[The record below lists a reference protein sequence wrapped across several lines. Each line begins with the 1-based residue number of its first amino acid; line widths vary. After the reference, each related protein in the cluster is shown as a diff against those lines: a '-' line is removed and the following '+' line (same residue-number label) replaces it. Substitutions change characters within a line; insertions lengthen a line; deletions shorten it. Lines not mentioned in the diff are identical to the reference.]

1 MFFTFVRV
9 IKMKKNVL
17 SMAVACVLSGVM
29 LTACGGGGD
38 DNGGGNSGGG
48 NNGGGTDTGSK
59 PQHTA
64 VFLDSV
70 VGGLDYQCDDY
81 TGVTNAKGEF
91 LFDDGDSCSFAL
103 GNQRLGSVTLKA
115 GSSLVTP
122 YTLAGDDKERAIRIA
137 ALLQTLDS
145 DSNPENGITLD
156 KAQVAQLG
164 IIELGSD
171 DAFNTSLVEALKT
184 AGLTK
189 DVVSLAAAKDHLSA
203 TLAGINGRSVAVD
216 KVLSDLQ
223 GLTDLKNL
231 DVESKLKDYKGTL
244 QAETTESGKVDRQIV
259 LAMLTMLEV
268 TNNPVVAERLG
279 FTSSVIGSG
288 YSTNLAKVIDVI
300 IHTPGTAAVA
310 LKGGKGYTRDVAQL
324 MGAYADSMEKVAAT
338 LADIQDPDYSATYG
352 DDESV
357 TLNFDGAKAL
367 RASAMAMASALNI
380 AASYQYGPDNA
391 YATQEEEVTLPRM
404 HIKQSWGMQP
414 STTFEESAS
423 TFKAQFSQL
432 DIEPDNLV
440 NHADFFRLTD
450 DAKARLGKAKAQ
462 LKDAV
467 GLALTVDQGKLDE
480 SLSQEEIEANTA
492 TLNLLA
498 DHFSGK
504 VATIQWEDTET
515 EYVNTGMSWEPQN
528 VGVKYN
534 INVLPFFDEM
544 LDRSD
549 VTIKVAGACDGSV
562 GERDAELSKAM
573 GEPMCLISS
582 DEFKALA
589 ENDRGALKYIGWMQ
603 EDQDSHTV
611 IYAKGVSYDWST
623 RMTPLAGSTFDKV
636 FVSCTDL
643 DDNKVSCAEQL

>member
-1 MFFTFVRV
+1 
-9 IKMKKNVL
+9 MKKNVL

-38 DNGGGNSGGG
+38 DNGGGS
-48 NNGGGTDTGSK
+48 NGGGTDTGSK
-59 PQHTA
+59 PLHTA

-70 VGGLDYQCDDY
+70 VGGLDYRCNDY

-91 LFDDGDSCSFAL
+91 LFDDGDTCEFAL
-103 GNQRLGSVTLKA
+103 GNQRLGAVTLKA
-115 GSSLVTP
+115 GNSLVTP
-122 YTLAGDDKERAIRIA
+122 YTLAGDDKEKAIRIA

-164 IIELGSD
+164 IVELGSD

-189 DVVSLAAAKDHLSA
+189 AVVSLAAAKAHLSA
-203 TLAGINGRSVAVD
+203 TLAGVNGRSVAVD

-231 DVESKLKDYKGTL
+231 DVESKFKEYKETL
-244 QAETTESGKVDRQIV
+244 QAETGESGKADRQIV

-268 TNNPVVAERLG
+268 TNNPVVAERLC
-279 FTSSVIGSG
+279 FTSSAIGSG
-288 YSTNLAKVIDVI
+288 YSTSLAKVMDVI
-300 IHTPGTAAVA
+300 IHTPGTASVA
-310 LKGGKGYTRDVAQL
+310 LKGGKGYTRDVAKL
-324 MGAYADSMEKVAAT
+324 MGAYADSLENVAAA

-352 DDESV
+352 DDDTV
-357 TLNFDGAKAL
+357 TLNLDGAKAL

-380 AASYQYGPDNA
+380 AASYQYGPDSA
-391 YATQEEEVTLPRM
+391 YVTQQEEVTLPRM
-404 HIKQSWGMQP
+404 HIKDTWGMQP
-414 STTFEESAS
+414 TTTYEESSSTFE
-423 TFKAQFSQL
+423 TQFSQQE
-432 DIEPDNLV
+432 IEPDALV
-440 NHADFFRLTD
+440 AHADFFRLTD
-450 DAKARLGKAKAQ
+450 DAKARLAKAKSQ

-467 GLALTVDQGKLDE
+467 SLALTIDQSKLDE
-480 SLSQEEIEANTA
+480 SLTQDEIEANAA
-492 TLNLLA
+492 TLKELA
-498 DHFSGK
+498 NHFAGT
-504 VATIQWEDTET
+504 VPTIQWESVET
-515 EYVNTGMSWEPQN
+515 RYVNTGMGWQPQE

-549 VTIKVAGACDGSV
+549 MTIKVTGGCDGAV
-562 GERDAELSKAM
+562 GARDAELSKAM
-573 GEPMCLISS
+573 GEPMCLITS

-589 ENDRGALKYIGWMQ
+589 QSDRGALKYIGWMQ
-603 EDQDSHTV
+603 EDQESHTA
-611 IYAKGVSYDWST
+611 IYAKGVGYDWST
-623 RMTPLAGSTFDKV
+623 QMTPVAGSTFDKV

-643 DDNKVSCAEQL
+643 DDNKVSCADQL

>member
-1 MFFTFVRV
+1 
-9 IKMKKNVL
+9 MKKNVL

-38 DNGGGNSGGG
+38 DNGGGSNGG

-59 PQHTA
+59 PLHTA

-70 VGGLDYQCDDY
+70 VGGLDYRCNDY

-91 LFDDGDSCSFAL
+91 LFDDGDTCEFAL
-103 GNQRLGSVTLKA
+103 GNQRLGAVTLKA
-115 GSSLVTP
+115 GNSLVTP
-122 YTLAGDDKERAIRIA
+122 YTLAGDDKEKAIRIA

-156 KAQVAQLG
+156 KAQVTQLG
-164 IIELGSD
+164 IVELGSD

-189 DVVSLAAAKDHLSA
+189 AVVSLAAAKAHLSA
-203 TLAGINGRSVAVD
+203 TLAGVNGRSVAVD

-231 DVESKLKDYKGTL
+231 DVESKFKEYKETL
-244 QAETTESGKVDRQIV
+244 QAETGESGKADRQIV

-279 FTSSVIGSG
+279 FTSSAIGSG
-288 YSTNLAKVIDVI
+288 YSTSLAKVMDVI
-300 IHTPGTAAVA
+300 IHTPGTASVA
-310 LKGGKGYTRDVAQL
+310 LNGGKGYTRDVATL
-324 MGAYADSMEKVAAT
+324 MGAYADSLENVAAA

-352 DDESV
+352 DDDTV
-357 TLNFDGAKAL
+357 TLNLDGAKAL

-380 AASYQYGPDNA
+380 AASYQYGPDSA
-391 YATQEEEVTLPRM
+391 YVTQQEEVTLPRM
-404 HIKQSWGMQP
+404 HIKDTWGMQP
-414 STTFEESAS
+414 TTTYEESSSTFE
-423 TFKAQFSQL
+423 TQFSQQE
-432 DIEPDNLV
+432 IEPDALV
-440 NHADFFRLTD
+440 AHADFFRLTD
-450 DAKARLGKAKAQ
+450 DAKARLAKAKSQ

-467 GLALTVDQGKLDE
+467 SLALTIDQSKLDE
-480 SLSQEEIEANTA
+480 SLTQDEIEANAA
-492 TLNLLA
+492 TLKELA
-498 DHFSGK
+498 NHFAGT
-504 VATIQWEDTET
+504 VPTIQWESIET
-515 EYVNTGMSWEPQN
+515 RYVNTGMGWQPQE

-549 VTIKVAGACDGSV
+549 MTIKVTGGCDGAV
-562 GERDAELSKAM
+562 GARDAELSKAM
-573 GEPMCLISS
+573 GEPMCLITS

-589 ENDRGALKYIGWMQ
+589 QSDRGALKYIGWMQ
-603 EDQDSHTV
+603 EDQESHTA
-611 IYAKGVSYDWST
+611 IYAKGVGYDWST
-623 RMTPLAGSTFDKV
+623 QMTPVAGSTFDKV

-643 DDNKVSCAEQL
+643 DDNKVSCADQL

>member
-1 MFFTFVRV
+1 
-9 IKMKKNVL
+9 
-17 SMAVACVLSGVM
+17 MAVACVLSGVM

-38 DNGGGNSGGG
+38 DNGGGSNGG

-59 PQHTA
+59 PLHTA

-70 VGGLDYQCDDY
+70 VGGLDYRCNDY

-91 LFDDGDSCSFAL
+91 LFDDGDTCEFAL
-103 GNQRLGSVTLKA
+103 GNQRLGAVTLKA
-115 GSSLVTP
+115 GNSLVTP
-122 YTLAGDDKERAIRIA
+122 YTLAGDDKEKAIRIA

-164 IIELGSD
+164 IVELGSD

-189 DVVSLAAAKDHLSA
+189 AVVSLAAAKAHLSA
-203 TLAGINGRSVAVD
+203 TLAGVNGRSVAVD

-231 DVESKLKDYKGTL
+231 DVESKFKEYKETL
-244 QAETTESGKVDRQIV
+244 QAETGESGKADRQIV

-268 TNNPVVAERLG
+268 TNNPVVAERLA
-279 FTSSVIGSG
+279 FTSSAIGSG
-288 YSTNLAKVIDVI
+288 YSTSLAKVMDVI
-300 IHTPGTAAVA
+300 IHTPGTASVA
-310 LKGGKGYTRDVAQL
+310 LKGGKGYTRDVAKL
-324 MGAYADSMEKVAAT
+324 MGAYADSLENVAAA

-352 DDESV
+352 DDDTV
-357 TLNFDGAKAL
+357 TLNLDGAKAL

-380 AASYQYGPDNA
+380 AASYQYGPDSA
-391 YATQEEEVTLPRM
+391 YVTQQEEVTLPRM
-404 HIKQSWGMQP
+404 HIKDTWGMQP
-414 STTFEESAS
+414 NTTYEESSSTFE
-423 TFKAQFSQL
+423 TQFSQQE
-432 DIEPDNLV
+432 IEPDALV
-440 NHADFFRLTD
+440 AHADFFRLTD
-450 DAKARLGKAKAQ
+450 DAKARLAKAKSQ

-467 GLALTVDQGKLDE
+467 SLALTIDQSKLDE
-480 SLSQEEIEANTA
+480 SLTQDEIEANAA
-492 TLNLLA
+492 TLKELA
-498 DHFSGK
+498 NHFAGT
-504 VATIQWEDTET
+504 VPTIQWESIET
-515 EYVNTGMSWEPQN
+515 RYVNTGMGWQPQE

-549 VTIKVAGACDGSV
+549 MTIKVTGGCDGAV
-562 GERDAELSKAM
+562 GARDAELSKAM
-573 GEPMCLISS
+573 GEPMCLITS

-589 ENDRGALKYIGWMQ
+589 QSDRGALKYIGWMQ
-603 EDQDSHTV
+603 EDQESHTA
-611 IYAKGVSYDWST
+611 IYAKGVGYDWST
-623 RMTPLAGSTFDKV
+623 QMTPVAGSTFDKV

-643 DDNKVSCAEQL
+643 DDNKVSCADQL

>member
-1 MFFTFVRV
+1 
-9 IKMKKNVL
+9 MKKNVL
-17 SMAVACVLSGVM
+17 SMAVTCVLSGVI

-38 DNGGGNSGGG
+38 DNGGGSNGG

-59 PQHTA
+59 PLHTA

-70 VGGLDYQCDDY
+70 VGGLDYRCNDY

-91 LFDDGDSCSFAL
+91 LFDDGDTCEFAL
-103 GNQRLGSVTLKA
+103 GNQRLGAVTLKA
-115 GSSLVTP
+115 GNSLVTP
-122 YTLAGDDKERAIRIA
+122 YTLAGDDKEKAIRIA

-164 IIELGSD
+164 IVELGSD

-189 DVVSLAAAKDHLSA
+189 AVVSLAAAKAHLSA
-203 TLAGINGRSVAVD
+203 TLAGVNGRSVAVD

-231 DVESKLKDYKGTL
+231 DVESKFKEYKETL
-244 QAETTESGKVDRQIV
+244 QAETGESGKADRQIV

-268 TNNPVVAERLG
+268 TNNPVVAERLA
-279 FTSSVIGSG
+279 FTSSAIGSG
-288 YSTNLAKVIDVI
+288 YSTSLAKVMDVI
-300 IHTPGTAAVA
+300 IHTPGTASVA
-310 LKGGKGYTRDVAQL
+310 LKGGKGYTRDVAKL
-324 MGAYADSMEKVAAT
+324 MGAYADSLENVAAA

-352 DDESV
+352 DDDTV
-357 TLNFDGAKAL
+357 TLNLDGAKAL

-380 AASYQYGPDNA
+380 AASYQYGPDSA
-391 YATQEEEVTLPRM
+391 YVTQQEEVTLPRM
-404 HIKQSWGMQP
+404 HIKDTWGMQP
-414 STTFEESAS
+414 TTTYEESSSTFE
-423 TFKAQFSQL
+423 TQFSQQE
-432 DIEPDNLV
+432 IEPDALV
-440 NHADFFRLTD
+440 AHADFFRLTD
-450 DAKARLGKAKAQ
+450 DAKARLAKAKSQ

-467 GLALTVDQGKLDE
+467 SLALTIDQSKLDE
-480 SLSQEEIEANTA
+480 SLTQDEIEANAA
-492 TLNLLA
+492 TIKELA
-498 DHFSGK
+498 NHFAGT
-504 VATIQWEDTET
+504 VPTIQWESVET
-515 EYVNTGMSWEPQN
+515 RYVNTGMGWQPQE

-549 VTIKVAGACDGSV
+549 MTIKVTGGCDGAV
-562 GERDAELSKAM
+562 GARDAELSKAM
-573 GEPMCLISS
+573 GEPMCLITS

-589 ENDRGALKYIGWMQ
+589 QSDRGALKYIGWMQ
-603 EDQDSHTV
+603 EDQESHTA
-611 IYAKGVSYDWST
+611 IYAKGVGYDWST
-623 RMTPLAGSTFDKV
+623 QMTPVAGSTFDKV

-643 DDNKVSCAEQL
+643 DDNKVSCADQL

>member
-1 MFFTFVRV
+1 
-9 IKMKKNVL
+9 MKKNVL

-38 DNGGGNSGGG
+38 DNGGGSNGG

-59 PQHTA
+59 PLHTA

-70 VGGLDYQCDDY
+70 VGGLDYRCNDY

-91 LFDDGDSCSFAL
+91 LFDDGDTCEFAL
-103 GNQRLGSVTLKA
+103 GNQRLGAVTLKA
-115 GSSLVTP
+115 GNSLVTP
-122 YTLAGDDKERAIRIA
+122 YTLAGDDKEKAIRIA

-164 IIELGSD
+164 IVELGSD

-189 DVVSLAAAKDHLSA
+189 AVVSLAAAKAHLSA
-203 TLAGINGRSVAVD
+203 TLAGVNGRSVAVD

-231 DVESKLKDYKGTL
+231 DVESKFKEYKETL
-244 QAETTESGKVDRQIV
+244 QAETGESGKADRQIV

-268 TNNPVVAERLG
+268 TNNPVVAERLA
-279 FTSSVIGSG
+279 FTSSAIGSG
-288 YSTNLAKVIDVI
+288 YSTSLAKVMDVI
-300 IHTPGTAAVA
+300 IHTPGTASVA
-310 LKGGKGYTRDVAQL
+310 LKGGKGYTRDVAKL
-324 MGAYADSMEKVAAT
+324 MGAYADSLENVAAA

-352 DDESV
+352 DDDTV
-357 TLNFDGAKAL
+357 TLNLDGAKAL

-380 AASYQYGPDNA
+380 AASYQYGPDSA
-391 YATQEEEVTLPRM
+391 YVTQQEEVTLPRM
-404 HIKQSWGMQP
+404 HIKDTWGMQP
-414 STTFEESAS
+414 TTTYEESSSTFE
-423 TFKAQFSQL
+423 TQFSQQE
-432 DIEPDNLV
+432 IEPDALV
-440 NHADFFRLTD
+440 AHADFFRLTD
-450 DAKARLGKAKAQ
+450 DAKARLAKAKSQ

-467 GLALTVDQGKLDE
+467 SLALTIDQSKLDE
-480 SLSQEEIEANTA
+480 SLTQDEIEANAA
-492 TLNLLA
+492 TLKKLA
-498 DHFSGK
+498 NHFAGT
-504 VATIQWEDTET
+504 VPTIQWESVET
-515 EYVNTGMSWEPQN
+515 RYVNTGMGWQPQE

-549 VTIKVAGACDGSV
+549 MTIKVTGGCDGAV
-562 GERDAELSKAM
+562 GARDAELSKAM
-573 GEPMCLISS
+573 GEPMCLITS

-589 ENDRGALKYIGWMQ
+589 QSDRGALKYIGWMQ
-603 EDQDSHTV
+603 EDQESHTA
-611 IYAKGVSYDWST
+611 IYAKGVGYDWST
-623 RMTPLAGSTFDKV
+623 QMTPVAGSTFDKV

-643 DDNKVSCAEQL
+643 DDNKVSCVDQL

>member
-1 MFFTFVRV
+1 
-9 IKMKKNVL
+9 MKKNVL

-38 DNGGGNSGGG
+38 DNGGGSNGG

-59 PQHTA
+59 PLHTA

-70 VGGLDYQCDDY
+70 VGGLDYRCNDY

-91 LFDDGDSCSFAL
+91 LFDDGDTCEFAL
-103 GNQRLGSVTLKA
+103 GNQRLGAVTLKA
-115 GSSLVTP
+115 GNSLVTP
-122 YTLAGDDKERAIRIA
+122 YTLAGDDKEKAIRIA

-189 DVVSLAAAKDHLSA
+189 AVVSLAAAKAHLSA
-203 TLAGINGRSVAVD
+203 TLAGVNGRSVAVD

-231 DVESKLKDYKGTL
+231 DVESKFKEYKETL
-244 QAETTESGKVDRQIV
+244 QAETGESGKADRQIV

-279 FTSSVIGSG
+279 FTSSAIGSG
-288 YSTNLAKVIDVI
+288 YSTSLAKVMDVI
-300 IHTPGTAAVA
+300 IHTPGTASVA
-310 LKGGKGYTRDVAQL
+310 LKGGKGYTRDVSKL
-324 MGAYADSMEKVAAT
+324 MGAYADSLENVAAA

-352 DDESV
+352 DDDTV
-357 TLNFDGAKAL
+357 TLNLDGVKAL

-380 AASYQYGPDNA
+380 AASYQYGPDSA
-391 YATQEEEVTLPRM
+391 YVTQQEEVTLPRM
-404 HIKQSWGMQP
+404 HIKDTWGMQP
-414 STTFEESAS
+414 ATTYEESSSTFE
-423 TFKAQFSQL
+423 TQFSQQE
-432 DIEPDNLV
+432 IEPDALV
-440 NHADFFRLTD
+440 AHADFFRLTD
-450 DAKARLGKAKAQ
+450 DAKARLAKAKSQ

-467 GLALTVDQGKLDE
+467 SLALTIDQSKLDE
-480 SLSQEEIEANTA
+480 SLTQDEIEANAA
-492 TLNLLA
+492 TLKELA
-498 DHFSGK
+498 SHFAGT
-504 VATIQWEDTET
+504 VPTIQWESVET
-515 EYVNTGMSWEPQN
+515 RYVNTGMGWQPQE

-549 VTIKVAGACDGSV
+549 MTIKVTGGCDGAV
-562 GERDAELSKAM
+562 GARDAELSKAM
-573 GEPMCLISS
+573 GEPMCLITS

-589 ENDRGALKYIGWMQ
+589 QSDRGALKYIGWMQ
-603 EDQDSHTV
+603 EDQESHTA
-611 IYAKGVSYDWST
+611 IYAKGVGYDWST
-623 RMTPLAGSTFDKV
+623 QMTPVAGSTFDKV

-643 DDNKVSCAEQL
+643 DDNKVSCADQL

>member
-1 MFFTFVRV
+1 
-9 IKMKKNVL
+9 MKKNVL
-17 SMAVACVLSGVM
+17 SMAVACVLSGVI

-38 DNGGGNSGGG
+38 DNGGGSNGG

-59 PQHTA
+59 PLHTA
-64 VFLDSV
+64 VFMDSV
-70 VGGLDYQCDDY
+70 VGGLDYRCNDY

-91 LFDDGDSCSFAL
+91 LFDDRDTCEFAL
-103 GNQRLGSVTLKA
+103 GNQLLGAVTLKA
-115 GSSLVTP
+115 GNSLVTP
-122 YTLAGDDKERAIRIA
+122 YTLAGDDKEKAIRIA

-164 IIELGSD
+164 IVELGSD

-189 DVVSLAAAKDHLSA
+189 AVVSLAAAKAHLSA
-203 TLAGINGRSVAVD
+203 TLAGVNGRSVAVD

-231 DVESKLKDYKGTL
+231 DVESKFKEYKETL
-244 QAETTESGKVDRQIV
+244 QAETGESGKGDRQIV

-279 FTSSVIGSG
+279 FTSSAIGSG
-288 YSTNLAKVIDVI
+288 YSTSLAKVMDVI
-300 IHTPGTAAVA
+300 IHTPGTASVA
-310 LKGGKGYTRDVAQL
+310 LKGGKGYTRDVAKL
-324 MGAYADSMEKVAAT
+324 MGAYADSLENVAAA

-352 DDESV
+352 DDDTV
-357 TLNFDGAKAL
+357 TLNLDGAKAL

-380 AASYQYGPDNA
+380 AASYQYGPDSA
-391 YATQEEEVTLPRM
+391 YVTQQEEVTLPRM
-404 HIKQSWGMQP
+404 HIKDTWGMQP
-414 STTFEESAS
+414 ATTYEESSSTFE
-423 TFKAQFSQL
+423 TQFSQQE
-432 DIEPDNLV
+432 IEPDALV
-440 NHADFFRLTD
+440 AHADFFRLTD
-450 DAKARLGKAKAQ
+450 DAKARLAKAKSQ

-467 GLALTVDQGKLDE
+467 SLALTIDQSKLDE
-480 SLSQEEIEANTA
+480 SLTQDEIEANAA
-492 TLNLLA
+492 TFKELA
-498 DHFSGK
+498 NHFAGT
-504 VATIQWEDTET
+504 VPTIQWESVET
-515 EYVNTGMSWEPQN
+515 RYVNTGMGWQPQE

-549 VTIKVAGACDGSV
+549 MTIKVTGGCDGAV
-562 GERDAELSKAM
+562 GARDAELSKAM
-573 GEPMCLISS
+573 GEPMCLITS

-589 ENDRGALKYIGWMQ
+589 QSDRGALKYIGWMQ
-603 EDQDSHTV
+603 EDQESHTA
-611 IYAKGVSYDWST
+611 IYAKGVGYDWST
-623 RMTPLAGSTFDKV
+623 QMTPVAGSTFDKV

-643 DDNKVSCAEQL
+643 DDNKVSCADQL

>member
-1 MFFTFVRV
+1 
-9 IKMKKNVL
+9 MKKNVL

-38 DNGGGNSGGG
+38 DNGGGSNGG

-59 PQHTA
+59 PLYTA

-70 VGGLDYQCDDY
+70 VGGLDYRCNDY

-91 LFDDGDSCSFAL
+91 LFDDGDTCEFAL
-103 GNQRLGSVTLKA
+103 GNQRLGAVTLKA
-115 GSSLVTP
+115 GNSLVTP
-122 YTLAGDDKERAIRIA
+122 YTLAGDDKEKAIRIA

-164 IIELGSD
+164 IVELGSD

-189 DVVSLAAAKDHLSA
+189 AVVSLAAAKAHLSA
-203 TLAGINGRSVAVD
+203 TLAGVNGRSVAVD

-231 DVESKLKDYKGTL
+231 DVESKFKEYKETL
-244 QAETTESGKVDRQIV
+244 QAETGESGKADRQIV

-268 TNNPVVAERLG
+268 TNNPVVAERLA
-279 FTSSVIGSG
+279 FTSSAIGSG
-288 YSTNLAKVIDVI
+288 YSTSLAKVMDVI
-300 IHTPGTAAVA
+300 IHTPGTASVA
-310 LKGGKGYTRDVAQL
+310 LKGGKGYTRDVAKL
-324 MGAYADSMEKVAAT
+324 MGAYADSLENVAAA

-352 DDESV
+352 DDDTV
-357 TLNFDGAKAL
+357 TLNLDGAKAL

-380 AASYQYGPDNA
+380 AASYQYGPDSA
-391 YATQEEEVTLPRM
+391 YVTQQEEVTLPRM
-404 HIKQSWGMQP
+404 HIKDTWGMQP
-414 STTFEESAS
+414 TITYEESSSTFE
-423 TFKAQFSQL
+423 TQFSQQE
-432 DIEPDNLV
+432 IEPDALV
-440 NHADFFRLTD
+440 AHADFFRLTD
-450 DAKARLGKAKAQ
+450 DAKARLAKAKSQ

-467 GLALTVDQGKLDE
+467 SLALTIDQSKLDE
-480 SLSQEEIEANTA
+480 SLTQDEIEANAA
-492 TLNLLA
+492 TLKELA
-498 DHFSGK
+498 NHFAGT
-504 VATIQWEDTET
+504 VPTIQWESVET
-515 EYVNTGMSWEPQN
+515 RYVNTGMGWQPQE

-549 VTIKVAGACDGSV
+549 MAIKVTGGCDGAV
-562 GERDAELSKAM
+562 GARDAELSKAM
-573 GEPMCLISS
+573 GEPMCLITS

-589 ENDRGALKYIGWMQ
+589 QSDRGALKYIGWMQ
-603 EDQDSHTV
+603 EDQESHTA
-611 IYAKGVSYDWST
+611 IYAKGVGYDWST
-623 RMTPLAGSTFDKV
+623 QMTPVAGSTFDKV

-643 DDNKVSCAEQL
+643 DDNKVSCADQL

>member
-1 MFFTFVRV
+1 
-9 IKMKKNVL
+9 MKKNVL

-38 DNGGGNSGGG
+38 DNGGGSNGG

-59 PQHTA
+59 PLHTA

-70 VGGLDYQCDDY
+70 VGGLDYRCNDY

-91 LFDDGDSCSFAL
+91 LFDDGDTCEFAL
-103 GNQRLGSVTLKA
+103 GNQRLGAVTLKA
-115 GSSLVTP
+115 GNSLVTP
-122 YTLAGDDKERAIRIA
+122 YTLAGDDKEKAIRIA

-156 KAQVAQLG
+156 KALVAQLG
-164 IIELGSD
+164 IVELGSD

-189 DVVSLAAAKDHLSA
+189 AVVSLAAAKAHLSA
-203 TLAGINGRSVAVD
+203 TLAGVNGRSVAVD

-231 DVESKLKDYKGTL
+231 DVESKFKEYKETL
-244 QAETTESGKVDRQIV
+244 QAETGESGKADRQIV

-268 TNNPVVAERLG
+268 TNNPVVAERLA
-279 FTSSVIGSG
+279 FTSSAIGSG
-288 YSTNLAKVIDVI
+288 YSTSLAKVMDVI
-300 IHTPGTAAVA
+300 IHTPGTASVA
-310 LKGGKGYTRDVAQL
+310 LKGGKGYTRDVAKL
-324 MGAYADSMEKVAAT
+324 MGAYADSLENVAAA

-352 DDESV
+352 DNDTV
-357 TLNFDGAKAL
+357 TLNLDGAKAL

-380 AASYQYGPDNA
+380 AASYQYGPDSA
-391 YATQEEEVTLPRM
+391 YVTQQEEVTLPRM
-404 HIKQSWGMQP
+404 HIKDTWGMQP
-414 STTFEESAS
+414 TTTYEESSSTFE
-423 TFKAQFSQL
+423 TQFSQQE
-432 DIEPDNLV
+432 IEPDALV
-440 NHADFFRLTD
+440 AHADFFRLTD
-450 DAKARLGKAKAQ
+450 DAKARLAKAKSQ

-467 GLALTVDQGKLDE
+467 SLALTIDQSKLDE
-480 SLSQEEIEANTA
+480 SLTQDEIEANAA
-492 TLNLLA
+492 TLKELA
-498 DHFSGK
+498 NHFAGT
-504 VATIQWEDTET
+504 VPTIQWESVET
-515 EYVNTGMSWEPQN
+515 RYVNTGMGWQPQE

-549 VTIKVAGACDGSV
+549 MTIKVTGGCDGAV
-562 GERDAELSKAM
+562 GARDAELSKAM
-573 GEPMCLISS
+573 GEPMCLITS

-589 ENDRGALKYIGWMQ
+589 QSDRGALKYIGWMQ
-603 EDQDSHTV
+603 EDQESHTA
-611 IYAKGVSYDWST
+611 IYAKGVGYDWST
-623 RMTPLAGSTFDKV
+623 QMTPVAGSTFDKV

-643 DDNKVSCAEQL
+643 DDNKVNCADQL

>member
-1 MFFTFVRV
+1 
-9 IKMKKNVL
+9 
-17 SMAVACVLSGVM
+17 MAVACVLSGVM

-38 DNGGGNSGGG
+38 DNGGGSNGG

-59 PQHTA
+59 PLHTA

-70 VGGLDYQCDDY
+70 VGGLDYRCNDY

-91 LFDDGDSCSFAL
+91 LFDDGDTCEFAL
-103 GNQRLGSVTLKA
+103 GNQRLGAVTLKA
-115 GSSLVTP
+115 GNSLVTP
-122 YTLAGDDKERAIRIA
+122 YTLAGDDKEKAIRIA

-164 IIELGSD
+164 IVELGSD

-189 DVVSLAAAKDHLSA
+189 AVVSLAAAKAHLSA
-203 TLAGINGRSVAVD
+203 TLAGVNGRSVAVD
-216 KVLSDLQ
+216 KLLSDLQ

-231 DVESKLKDYKGTL
+231 DVESKFKEYKETL
-244 QAETTESGKVDRQIV
+244 QAETGESGKVDRQIV

-279 FTSSVIGSG
+279 FTSSAIGSG
-288 YSTNLAKVIDVI
+288 YSTSLAKVMDVI
-300 IHTPGTAAVA
+300 IHTPGTASVA
-310 LKGGKGYTRDVAQL
+310 LKGGKGYTRDVAKL
-324 MGAYADSMEKVAAT
+324 MGAYADSLENVAAA

-352 DDESV
+352 DDDTV
-357 TLNFDGAKAL
+357 TLNLDGAKAL

-380 AASYQYGPDNA
+380 AASYQYGPDRA
-391 YATQEEEVTLPRM
+391 YVTQQEEVTLPRM
-404 HIKQSWGMQP
+404 HIKDTWGMQP
-414 STTFEESAS
+414 TTTYEESSSTFE
-423 TFKAQFSQL
+423 TQFSQQE
-432 DIEPDNLV
+432 IEPDALV
-440 NHADFFRLTD
+440 AHADFFRLTD
-450 DAKARLGKAKAQ
+450 DAKARLAKAKSQ

-467 GLALTVDQGKLDE
+467 SLALTIDQSKLDE
-480 SLSQEEIEANTA
+480 SLTQDEIEDNAA
-492 TLNLLA
+492 TLKELA
-498 DHFSGK
+498 NHFAGT
-504 VATIQWEDTET
+504 VPTIQWESVET
-515 EYVNTGMSWEPQN
+515 RYVNTGMGWEPQE

-549 VTIKVAGACDGSV
+549 MTIKVTGGCDGAV
-562 GERDAELSKAM
+562 GARDAELSKAM
-573 GEPMCLISS
+573 GEPMCLITS

-589 ENDRGALKYIGWMQ
+589 QSDRGALKYIGWMQ
-603 EDQDSHTV
+603 EDQESHTA
-611 IYAKGVSYDWST
+611 IYAKGVGYDWST
-623 RMTPLAGSTFDKV
+623 QMTPVAGSTFDKV

-643 DDNKVSCAEQL
+643 DDNKVSCADQL

>member
-1 MFFTFVRV
+1 
-9 IKMKKNVL
+9 
-17 SMAVACVLSGVM
+17 GVM

-38 DNGGGNSGGG
+38 DNGGGSNGG

-59 PQHTA
+59 PLHTA

-70 VGGLDYQCDDY
+70 VGGLDYRCNDY

-91 LFDDGDSCSFAL
+91 LFDDGDTCEFVL
-103 GNQRLGSVTLKA
+103 GNQRLGAVTLKA
-115 GSSLVTP
+115 GNSLVTP
-122 YTLAGDDKERAIRIA
+122 YTLAGDDKEKAIRIA

-164 IIELGSD
+164 IVELGSD

-189 DVVSLAAAKDHLSA
+189 AVVSLAAAKAHLSA
-203 TLAGINGRSVAVD
+203 TLAGVNGRSVAVD

-231 DVESKLKDYKGTL
+231 DVESKFKEYKETL
-244 QAETTESGKVDRQIV
+244 QAETGESGKADRQIV

-268 TNNPVVAERLG
+268 TNNPVVAERLA
-279 FTSSVIGSG
+279 FTSSAIGSG
-288 YSTNLAKVIDVI
+288 YSTSLAKVMDVI
-300 IHTPGTAAVA
+300 IHTPGTASVA
-310 LKGGKGYTRDVAQL
+310 LKGGKGYTRDVAKL
-324 MGAYADSMEKVAAT
+324 MGAYADSLENVAAA

-352 DDESV
+352 DDDTV
-357 TLNFDGAKAL
+357 TLNLDGAKAL

-380 AASYQYGPDNA
+380 AASYQYGPDSA
-391 YATQEEEVTLPRM
+391 YVTQQEEVTLPRM
-404 HIKQSWGMQP
+404 HIKDTWGMQP
-414 STTFEESAS
+414 TTTYEESSSTFE
-423 TFKAQFSQL
+423 TQFSQQE
-432 DIEPDNLV
+432 IEPDALV
-440 NHADFFRLTD
+440 AHADFFRLTD
-450 DAKARLGKAKAQ
+450 DAKARLAKAKSQ

-467 GLALTVDQGKLDE
+467 SLALTIDQSKLDE
-480 SLSQEEIEANTA
+480 SLTQDEIEANAA
-492 TLNLLA
+492 TLKELA
-498 DHFSGK
+498 NHFAGT
-504 VATIQWEDTET
+504 VPTIQWESVET
-515 EYVNTGMSWEPQN
+515 RYVNTGMGWQPQE

-549 VTIKVAGACDGSV
+549 MTIKVTGGCDGAV
-562 GERDAELSKAM
+562 GARDAELSKAM
-573 GEPMCLISS
+573 GEPMCLITS

-589 ENDRGALKYIGWMQ
+589 QSDRGALKYIGWMQ
-603 EDQDSHTV
+603 EDQESHTA
-611 IYAKGVSYDWST
+611 IYAKGVGYDWST
-623 RMTPLAGSTFDKV
+623 QMTPVAGSTFDKV

-643 DDNKVSCAEQL
+643 DDNKVSCADQL

>member
-1 MFFTFVRV
+1 
-9 IKMKKNVL
+9 MKKNVL

-38 DNGGGNSGGG
+38 DNGGGSNGG

-59 PQHTA
+59 PLHTA

-70 VGGLDYQCDDY
+70 VGGLDYRCNDY

-91 LFDDGDSCSFAL
+91 LFDDGDTCEFAL
-103 GNQRLGSVTLKA
+103 GNQRLGAVTLKA
-115 GSSLVTP
+115 GNSLVTP
-122 YTLAGDDKERAIRIA
+122 YTLAGDDKEKAIRIA

-164 IIELGSD
+164 IVELGSD

-189 DVVSLAAAKDHLSA
+189 AVVSLAAAKAHLSA
-203 TLAGINGRSVAVD
+203 TLAGVNGRSVAVD

-231 DVESKLKDYKGTL
+231 DVESKFKEYKETL
-244 QAETTESGKVDRQIV
+244 QAETGESGKADRQIV

-268 TNNPVVAERLG
+268 TNNPVVAERLA
-279 FTSSVIGSG
+279 FTSSAIGSG
-288 YSTNLAKVIDVI
+288 YSTSLAKVMDVI
-300 IHTPGTAAVA
+300 IHTPGTASVA
-310 LKGGKGYTRDVAQL
+310 LKGGKGYTRDVAKL
-324 MGAYADSMEKVAAT
+324 MGAYADSLENVAAA
-338 LADIQDPDYSATYG
+338 LADIQDLDYSATYG
-352 DDESV
+352 DDDTV
-357 TLNFDGAKAL
+357 TLNLDGAKAL

-380 AASYQYGPDNA
+380 AASYQYGPDSA
-391 YATQEEEVTLPRM
+391 YVTQQEEVTLPRM
-404 HIKQSWGMQP
+404 HIKDTWGMQP
-414 STTFEESAS
+414 TTTYEESSSTFE
-423 TFKAQFSQL
+423 TQFSQQE
-432 DIEPDNLV
+432 IEPDALV
-440 NHADFFRLTD
+440 AHADFFRLTD
-450 DAKARLGKAKAQ
+450 DAKARLAKAKSQ

-467 GLALTVDQGKLDE
+467 SLALTIDQSKLDE
-480 SLSQEEIEANTA
+480 SLTQDEIEANTA
-492 TLNLLA
+492 TLKELA
-498 DHFSGK
+498 NHFAGT
-504 VATIQWEDTET
+504 VPTIQWESVET
-515 EYVNTGMSWEPQN
+515 RYVNTGMGWQPQE

-549 VTIKVAGACDGSV
+549 MTIKVTGGCDGAV
-562 GERDAELSKAM
+562 GARDAELSKAM
-573 GEPMCLISS
+573 GEPMCLITS

-589 ENDRGALKYIGWMQ
+589 QSDRGTLKNIGWMQ
-603 EDQDSHTV
+603 EDQESHTA
-611 IYAKGVSYDWST
+611 IYAKGVGYDWST
-623 RMTPLAGSTFDKV
+623 QMTPVAGSTFDKV

-643 DDNKVSCAEQL
+643 DDNKVSCADQL

>member
-1 MFFTFVRV
+1 
-9 IKMKKNVL
+9 MKKNVL
-17 SMAVACVLSGVM
+17 SAAVACVLSGVM

-38 DNGGGNSGGG
+38 EGGNS
-48 NNGGGTDTGSK
+48 GGGTDTGSK
-59 PQHTA
+59 PLHTA
-64 VFLDSV
+64 IFLDAAV
-70 VGGLDYQCDDY
+70 AGLNYRCANY
-81 TGVTNAKGEF
+81 SSITNANGEF
-91 LFDDGDSCSFAL
+91 LFNDGDSCSFTL
-103 GNQRLGSVTLKA
+103 GNQLLGSVTLKA
-115 GSSLVTP
+115 GGSLVTP
-122 YTLAGDDKERAIRIA
+122 YTLAGDDKNKAIRIA

-145 DSNPENGITLD
+145 DNNPENGITLD

-203 TLAGINGRSVAVD
+203 TLAGVNGRSVAVD

-223 GLTDLKNL
+223 ALTDLKNL

-259 LAMLTMLEV
+259 LAMLSMLEV

-279 FTSSVIGSG
+279 FVSSSVGSG
-288 YSTNLAKVIDVI
+288 YSSNLVKVIDVI
-300 IHTPGTAAVA
+300 IHTPGTASVV
-310 LKGGKGYTRDVAQL
+310 LKGGKGYTHDVAQL

-414 STTFEESAS
+414 STTYEESAS

-432 DIEPDNLV
+432 DIEPDTLV

-450 DAKARLGKAKAQ
+450 DAKVRLGKAKAQ
-462 LKDAV
+462 LEDAV
-467 GLALTVDQGKLDE
+467 SLALTVDQGKLDE
-480 SLSQEEIEANTA
+480 SLTQEEIEANTA
-492 TLNLLA
+492 TLKQLA

-504 VATIQWEDTET
+504 VATIQWENGKI
-515 EYVNTGMSWEPQN
+515 EYVNTGMSWEPQS

-549 VTIKVAGACDGSV
+549 VAIKVAGACAGSV

-573 GEPMCLISS
+573 GMPMCLISS
-582 DEFKALA
+582 NEFKTLA
-589 ENDRGALKYIGWMQ
+589 ENDRGALEYIGWMQ
-603 EDQDSHTV
+603 EDQDSYTT

-623 RMTPLAGSTFDKV
+623 QMTPLAGSTFDKV

-643 DDNKVSCAEQL
+643 DGNKVSCADQL

>member
-1 MFFTFVRV
+1 
-9 IKMKKNVL
+9 MKKNVL
-17 SMAVACVLSGVM
+17 SAAVACVLSGVM

-38 DNGGGNSGGG
+38 EGGNGGNS
-48 NNGGGTDTGSK
+48 GGGTDTGSK
-59 PQHTA
+59 PLHTA
-64 VFLDSV
+64 IFLDAAV
-70 VGGLDYQCDDY
+70 AGLNYRCANY
-81 TGVTNAKGEF
+81 SSITNANGEF
-91 LFDDGDSCSFAL
+91 LFNDGDSCSFTL
-103 GNQRLGSVTLKA
+103 GNQLLGSVTLKA

-122 YTLAGDDKERAIRIA
+122 YTLAGDDKNKAIRIA

-145 DSNPENGITLD
+145 DNNPENGITLD
-156 KAQVAQLG
+156 KAQVALLG

-203 TLAGINGRSVAVD
+203 TLAGVNGRSVAVD

-223 GLTDLKNL
+223 ALTDLKNL

-259 LAMLTMLEV
+259 LAMLSMLEV

-279 FTSSVIGSG
+279 FVSSSVGSG
-288 YSTNLAKVIDVI
+288 YSSNLAKVIDVI
-300 IHTPGTAAVA
+300 IHTPGTASVV
-310 LKGGKGYTRDVAQL
+310 LKGGKGYTHDVAQL

-414 STTFEESAS
+414 STTYEESAS

-432 DIEPDNLV
+432 DIEPDTLV

-450 DAKARLGKAKAQ
+450 DAKVRLGKAKAQ

-467 GLALTVDQGKLDE
+467 SLALTVDQGKLDE
-480 SLSQEEIEANTA
+480 SLTQEEIEANTA
-492 TLNLLA
+492 TLKQLA

-504 VATIQWEDTET
+504 VATIQWENGKI
-515 EYVNTGMSWEPQN
+515 EYVNTGMSWEPQS

-549 VTIKVAGACDGSV
+549 VAIKVAGACAGSV

-573 GEPMCLISS
+573 GMPMCLISS
-582 DEFKALA
+582 NEFKALA
-589 ENDRGALKYIGWMQ
+589 ASDRGVLKYIGWIQ
-603 EDQDSHTV
+603 EDQYSHTS
-611 IYAKGVSYDWST
+611 IYTKGVGYDWST
-623 RMTPLAGSTFDKV
+623 QMTPVAGSTFDKV

-643 DDNKVSCAEQL
+643 DGNKVSCADQL

>member
-1 MFFTFVRV
+1 
-9 IKMKKNVL
+9 MKKNVL

-38 DNGGGNSGGG
+38 DNGGGSNGG

-59 PQHTA
+59 PLHTA

-70 VGGLDYQCDDY
+70 VGGLDYRCNDY

-91 LFDDGDSCSFAL
+91 LFDDGDTCEFAL
-103 GNQRLGSVTLKA
+103 GNQRLGAVTLKA
-115 GSSLVTP
+115 GNSLVTP
-122 YTLAGDDKERAIRIA
+122 YTLAGDDKEKAIRIA

-164 IIELGSD
+164 IVELGSD

-189 DVVSLAAAKDHLSA
+189 AVVSLAAAKAHLSA
-203 TLAGINGRSVAVD
+203 TLAGVNGRSVAVD

-223 GLTDLKNL
+223 ALTDLKNL

-244 QAETTESGKVDRQIV
+244 QAETTESGKADRQIV

-268 TNNPVVAERLG
+268 TNNPVVAERLA
-279 FTSSVIGSG
+279 FTSSAIGSG
-288 YSTNLAKVIDVI
+288 YSTSLAKVMDVI
-300 IHTPGTAAVA
+300 IHTPGTASVA
-310 LKGGKGYTRDVAQL
+310 LKGGKGYTRDVAKL
-324 MGAYADSMEKVAAT
+324 MGAYADSLENVAAA

-352 DDESV
+352 DDDTV
-357 TLNFDGAKAL
+357 TLNLDGAKAL

-380 AASYQYGPDNA
+380 AASYQYGPDSA
-391 YATQEEEVTLPRM
+391 YATQEEEVALPRM

-414 STTFEESAS
+414 STTYEESAN

-432 DIEPDNLV
+432 EIEPDTLV
-440 NHADFFRLTD
+440 AHADFFRLTD
-450 DAKARLGKAKAQ
+450 DAKARLAKAKSQ

-467 GLALTVDQGKLDE
+467 SLALTIDQSKLDE
-480 SLSQEEIEANTA
+480 SLTQDEIEANAA
-492 TLNLLA
+492 TLKELA
-498 DHFSGK
+498 NHFAGT
-504 VATIQWEDTET
+504 VPTIQWESVET
-515 EYVNTGMSWEPQN
+515 RYVNTGMGWQPQE

-549 VTIKVAGACDGSV
+549 MTIKVTGGCDGAV
-562 GERDAELSKAM
+562 GARDAELSKAM
-573 GEPMCLISS
+573 GEPMCLITS

-589 ENDRGALKYIGWMQ
+589 QSDRGALKYIGWMQ
-603 EDQDSHTV
+603 EEQESHTA
-611 IYAKGVSYDWST
+611 IYAKGVGYDWST
-623 RMTPLAGSTFDKV
+623 QMTPVAGSTFDKV

-643 DDNKVSCAEQL
+643 DDNKVSCADQL

>member
-1 MFFTFVRV
+1 
-9 IKMKKNVL
+9 MKKNVL

-38 DNGGGNSGGG
+38 DNGGGSNGG

-59 PQHTA
+59 PLHTA

-70 VGGLDYQCDDY
+70 VGGLDYRCNDY

-91 LFDDGDSCSFAL
+91 LFDDGDTCEFAL
-103 GNQRLGSVTLKA
+103 GNQRLGAVTLKA
-115 GSSLVTP
+115 GNSLVTP
-122 YTLAGDDKERAIRIA
+122 YTLAGDDKEKAIRIA

-164 IIELGSD
+164 IVELGSD

-189 DVVSLAAAKDHLSA
+189 AVVSLAAAKAHLSA
-203 TLAGINGRSVAVD
+203 TLAGVNGRSVAVD

-223 GLTDLKNL
+223 QLTDLKNL
-231 DVESKLKDYKGTL
+231 DVESKFKEYKETL
-244 QAETTESGKVDRQIV
+244 QAETGESGKADRQIV

-268 TNNPVVAERLG
+268 TNNPVVAERLA
-279 FTSSVIGSG
+279 FTSSAIGSG
-288 YSTNLAKVIDVI
+288 YSTSLAKVMDVI
-300 IHTPGTAAVA
+300 IHTPGTASVA
-310 LKGGKGYTRDVAQL
+310 LKGGKGYTRDVAKL
-324 MGAYADSMEKVAAT
+324 MGAYADSLENVAAA

-352 DDESV
+352 DDDTV
-357 TLNFDGAKAL
+357 TLNLDGAKAL

-380 AASYQYGPDNA
+380 AASYQYGPDSA
-391 YATQEEEVTLPRM
+391 YVTQQEEVTLPRM
-404 HIKQSWGMQP
+404 HIKDTWGMQP
-414 STTFEESAS
+414 TTTYEESSSTFE
-423 TFKAQFSQL
+423 TQFSQQE
-432 DIEPDNLV
+432 IEPDALV
-440 NHADFFRLTD
+440 AHADFFRLTD
-450 DAKARLGKAKAQ
+450 DAKARLAKAKSQ

-467 GLALTVDQGKLDE
+467 SLALTIDQSKLDE
-480 SLSQEEIEANTA
+480 SLTQDEIEANAA
-492 TLNLLA
+492 TLKELA
-498 DHFSGK
+498 NHFAGT
-504 VATIQWEDTET
+504 VPTIQWESVET
-515 EYVNTGMSWEPQN
+515 RYVNTGMGWQPQE

-549 VTIKVAGACDGSV
+549 MTIKVTGGCDGAV
-562 GERDAELSKAM
+562 GARDAELSKAM
-573 GEPMCLISS
+573 GEPMCLITS

-589 ENDRGALKYIGWMQ
+589 QSDRGALKYIGWMQ
-603 EDQDSHTV
+603 EDQESHTA
-611 IYAKGVSYDWST
+611 IYAKGVGYDWST
-623 RMTPLAGSTFDKV
+623 QMTPVAGSTFDKV

-643 DDNKVSCAEQL
+643 DDNKVSCADQL

>member
-1 MFFTFVRV
+1 
-9 IKMKKNVL
+9 MKKNVL

-38 DNGGGNSGGG
+38 DNGGGSNGG

-59 PQHTA
+59 PLHTA

-70 VGGLDYQCDDY
+70 VGGLDYRCNDY

-91 LFDDGDSCSFAL
+91 LFDDGDTCEFAL
-103 GNQRLGSVTLKA
+103 GNQRLGAVTLKA
-115 GSSLVTP
+115 GNSLVTP
-122 YTLAGDDKERAIRIA
+122 YTLAGDDKEKAIRIA

-164 IIELGSD
+164 IVELGSD

-189 DVVSLAAAKDHLSA
+189 AVVSLAAAKAHLSA
-203 TLAGINGRSVAVD
+203 TLAGVNGRSVAVD

-231 DVESKLKDYKGTL
+231 DVESKFKEYKETL
-244 QAETTESGKVDRQIV
+244 QAETGESGKADRQIV

-268 TNNPVVAERLG
+268 TNNPVVAERLA
-279 FTSSVIGSG
+279 FTSSAIGSG
-288 YSTNLAKVIDVI
+288 YSTSLAKVMDVI
-300 IHTPGTAAVA
+300 IHTPGTASVA
-310 LKGGKGYTRDVAQL
+310 LKGGKGYTRDVAKL
-324 MGAYADSMEKVAAT
+324 MGAYADSLENVAAA

-352 DDESV
+352 DDDTV
-357 TLNFDGAKAL
+357 TLNLDGAKAL

-380 AASYQYGPDNA
+380 AASYQDGPDSA
-391 YATQEEEVTLPRM
+391 YVTQQEEVTLPRM
-404 HIKQSWGMQP
+404 HIKDTWGMQP
-414 STTFEESAS
+414 TTTYEESSSTFE
-423 TFKAQFSQL
+423 TQFSQQE
-432 DIEPDNLV
+432 IEPDALV
-440 NHADFFRLTD
+440 AHADFFRLTD
-450 DAKARLGKAKAQ
+450 DAKARLAKAKSQ

-467 GLALTVDQGKLDE
+467 SLALTIDQSKLDE
-480 SLSQEEIEANTA
+480 SLTQDEIEANTA
-492 TLNLLA
+492 TLKELA
-498 DHFSGK
+498 NHFAGT
-504 VATIQWEDTET
+504 VPTIQWESVET
-515 EYVNTGMSWEPQN
+515 RYVNTGMGWQPQE

-549 VTIKVAGACDGSV
+549 MTIKVTGGCDGAV
-562 GERDAELSKAM
+562 GARDAELSKAM
-573 GEPMCLISS
+573 GEPMCLITS

-589 ENDRGALKYIGWMQ
+589 QSDRGALKYIGWMQ
-603 EDQDSHTV
+603 EDQESHTA
-611 IYAKGVSYDWST
+611 IYAKGVGYDWST
-623 RMTPLAGSTFDKV
+623 QMTPVAGSTFDKV

-643 DDNKVSCAEQL
+643 DDNKVSCADQL

>member
-1 MFFTFVRV
+1 
-9 IKMKKNVL
+9 MKKNVL

-38 DNGGGNSGGG
+38 DNGGGSNGG

-59 PQHTA
+59 PLHTA

-70 VGGLDYQCDDY
+70 VGGLDYRCNDY

-91 LFDDGDSCSFAL
+91 LFDDGDTCEFAL
-103 GNQRLGSVTLKA
+103 GNQRLGAVTLKA
-115 GSSLVTP
+115 GNSLVTP
-122 YTLAGDDKERAIRIA
+122 YTLAGDDKEKAIRIA

-164 IIELGSD
+164 IVELGSD

-189 DVVSLAAAKDHLSA
+189 AVVSLAAAKAHLSA
-203 TLAGINGRSVAVD
+203 TLAGVNGRSVAVD

-231 DVESKLKDYKGTL
+231 DVESKFKEYKETL
-244 QAETTESGKVDRQIV
+244 QAETGESGKADRQIV

-268 TNNPVVAERLG
+268 TNNPVVAERLA
-279 FTSSVIGSG
+279 FTSSAIGSG
-288 YSTNLAKVIDVI
+288 YSTSLAKVMDVI
-300 IHTPGTAAVA
+300 IHTPGTASVA
-310 LKGGKGYTRDVAQL
+310 LKGGKGYTRDVAKL
-324 MGAYADSMEKVAAT
+324 MGAYADSLENVAAA

-352 DDESV
+352 NDDTV
-357 TLNFDGAKAL
+357 TLNLDGAKAL

-380 AASYQYGPDNA
+380 AASYQYGPDSA
-391 YATQEEEVTLPRM
+391 YVTQQEEVTLPRM
-404 HIKQSWGMQP
+404 HIKDTWGMQP
-414 STTFEESAS
+414 TTTYEESSSTFE
-423 TFKAQFSQL
+423 TQFSQQE
-432 DIEPDNLV
+432 IEPDALV
-440 NHADFFRLTD
+440 AHADFFRLTD
-450 DAKARLGKAKAQ
+450 DAKARLAKAKSQ

-467 GLALTVDQGKLDE
+467 SLALTIDQSKLDE
-480 SLSQEEIEANTA
+480 SLTQDEIEANAA
-492 TLNLLA
+492 TLKELA
-498 DHFSGK
+498 NHFAGT
-504 VATIQWEDTET
+504 VPTIQWESVET
-515 EYVNTGMSWEPQN
+515 RYVNTGMGWQPQE

-549 VTIKVAGACDGSV
+549 MTIKVTGGCDGAV
-562 GERDAELSKAM
+562 GARDAELSKAM
-573 GEPMCLISS
+573 GEPMCLITS

-589 ENDRGALKYIGWMQ
+589 QSDRGALKYIGWMQ
-603 EDQDSHTV
+603 EDQESHTA
-611 IYAKGVSYDWST
+611 IYAKGVGYDWST
-623 RMTPLAGSTFDKV
+623 QMTPVAGSTFDKV

-643 DDNKVSCAEQL
+643 DDNKVSCADQL

>member
-1 MFFTFVRV
+1 
-9 IKMKKNVL
+9 MKKNVL

-38 DNGGGNSGGG
+38 DNGGGSNGG

-59 PQHTA
+59 PLHTA

-70 VGGLDYQCDDY
+70 VGGLDYRCNDY

-91 LFDDGDSCSFAL
+91 LFDDGDTCEFAL
-103 GNQRLGSVTLKA
+103 GNQRLGAVTLKA
-115 GSSLVTP
+115 GNSLVTP
-122 YTLAGDDKERAIRIA
+122 YTLAGDDKEKAIRIA

-164 IIELGSD
+164 IVELGSD

-189 DVVSLAAAKDHLSA
+189 AVVSLAAAKAHLSA
-203 TLAGINGRSVAVD
+203 TLAGVNGRSVAVD

-231 DVESKLKDYKGTL
+231 DVESKFKEYKETL
-244 QAETTESGKVDRQIV
+244 QAETGESGKADRQIV

-268 TNNPVVAERLG
+268 TNNPVVAERLA
-279 FTSSVIGSG
+279 FTSSAIGSG
-288 YSTNLAKVIDVI
+288 YSTSLAKVMDVI
-300 IHTPGTAAVA
+300 IHTPGTASVA
-310 LKGGKGYTRDVAQL
+310 LKGGKGYTRDVAKL
-324 MGAYADSMEKVAAT
+324 MGAYADSLENVAAA

-352 DDESV
+352 DDDTV
-357 TLNFDGAKAL
+357 TLNLDGAKAL

-380 AASYQYGPDNA
+380 AASYQYGPDSA
-391 YATQEEEVTLPRM
+391 YANQEEEVALPRM

-414 STTFEESAS
+414 STTYEESAN

-432 DIEPDNLV
+432 EIEPDTLV
-440 NHADFFRLTD
+440 AHADFFRLTD
-450 DAKARLGKAKAQ
+450 DAKARLAKAKSQ

-467 GLALTVDQGKLDE
+467 SLALTIDQSKLDE
-480 SLSQEEIEANTA
+480 SLTQDEIEANAA
-492 TLNLLA
+492 TLKELA
-498 DHFSGK
+498 NHFAGT
-504 VATIQWEDTET
+504 VPTIQWESVET
-515 EYVNTGMSWEPQN
+515 RYVNTGMGWQPQE

-549 VTIKVAGACDGSV
+549 MTIKVTGGCDGAV
-562 GERDAELSKAM
+562 GARDAELSKAM
-573 GEPMCLISS
+573 GEPMCLITS

-589 ENDRGALKYIGWMQ
+589 QSDRGALKYIGWMQ
-603 EDQDSHTV
+603 EDQESHTA
-611 IYAKGVSYDWST
+611 IYAKGVGYDWST
-623 RMTPLAGSTFDKV
+623 QMTPVAGSTFDKV

-643 DDNKVSCAEQL
+643 DDNKVSCADQL

>member
-1 MFFTFVRV
+1 
-9 IKMKKNVL
+9 MKKNVL

-38 DNGGGNSGGG
+38 DNGGGSNGG

-59 PQHTA
+59 PLHTA

-70 VGGLDYQCDDY
+70 VGGLDYRCNDY

-103 GNQRLGSVTLKA
+103 GNQRLGAVTLKA
-115 GSSLVTP
+115 GNSLVTP
-122 YTLAGDDKERAIRIA
+122 YTLAGDDKEKAIRIA
-137 ALLQTLDS
+137 ALLQTLDR
-145 DSNPENGITLD
+145 DSKPENGITLD

-164 IIELGSD
+164 IVELGSD

-189 DVVSLAAAKDHLSA
+189 AVVSLAAAKAHLSA
-203 TLAGINGRSVAVD
+203 TLAGVNGRSVAVD

-223 GLTDLKNL
+223 ELTDLKNL
-231 DVESKLKDYKGTL
+231 DVENKFKEYKETL
-244 QAETTESGKVDRQIV
+244 QAETGESGKADRQIV

-279 FTSSVIGSG
+279 FTSSAIGSG
-288 YSTNLAKVIDVI
+288 YSTSLAKVMDVI
-300 IHTPGTAAVA
+300 IHTPGTASVA
-310 LKGGKGYTRDVAQL
+310 LKGGKGYTRDVAKL
-324 MGAYADSMEKVAAT
+324 MGAYADSLENVAAA

-352 DDESV
+352 DDDAV
-357 TLNFDGAKAL
+357 TLNLDGAKAL

-380 AASYQYGPDNA
+380 AASYQYGPDSA
-391 YATQEEEVTLPRM
+391 YVTQQEEVTLPRM
-404 HIKQSWGMQP
+404 HIKDTWGMQP
-414 STTFEESAS
+414 TTTYEESSSTFE
-423 TFKAQFSQL
+423 TQFSQQE
-432 DIEPDNLV
+432 IEPDALV
-440 NHADFFRLTD
+440 AHADFFRLTD
-450 DAKARLGKAKAQ
+450 DAKARLAKAKSQ

-467 GLALTVDQGKLDE
+467 SLALTIDQSKLDE
-480 SLSQEEIEANTA
+480 SLTQDEIEANTA
-492 TLNLLA
+492 TLKELA
-498 DHFSGK
+498 NHFAGT
-504 VATIQWEDTET
+504 VPTIQWESVET
-515 EYVNTGMSWEPQN
+515 RYVNTGMGWQPQE

-549 VTIKVAGACDGSV
+549 MTIKVTGGCDGAV
-562 GERDAELSKAM
+562 GARDAELSKAM
-573 GEPMCLISS
+573 GEPMCLITS

-589 ENDRGALKYIGWMQ
+589 QSDRGALKYIGWMQ
-603 EDQDSHTV
+603 EDQESHTA
-611 IYAKGVSYDWST
+611 IYAKGVGYDWST
-623 RMTPLAGSTFDKV
+623 QMTPVAGSTFDKV

-643 DDNKVSCAEQL
+643 DDNKVSCADQL

>member
-1 MFFTFVRV
+1 
-9 IKMKKNVL
+9 MKKNVL

-38 DNGGGNSGGG
+38 DNGGGSNGG

-59 PQHTA
+59 PLHTA

-70 VGGLDYQCDDY
+70 VGGLDYRCNDY

-91 LFDDGDSCSFAL
+91 LFDDGDTCEFAL
-103 GNQRLGSVTLKA
+103 GNQRLGAVTLKA
-115 GSSLVTP
+115 GNSLVTP
-122 YTLAGDDKERAIRIA
+122 YTLTGDDKEKAIRIA

-164 IIELGSD
+164 IVELGSD

-189 DVVSLAAAKDHLSA
+189 AVVSLAAAKAHLSA
-203 TLAGINGRSVAVD
+203 TLAGVNGRSVAVD

-231 DVESKLKDYKGTL
+231 DVESKFKEYKETL
-244 QAETTESGKVDRQIV
+244 QAETGESGKADRQIV

-268 TNNPVVAERLG
+268 TNNPVVAERLA
-279 FTSSVIGSG
+279 FTSSAIGSG
-288 YSTNLAKVIDVI
+288 YSTSLAKVMDVI
-300 IHTPGTAAVA
+300 IHTPGTASVA
-310 LKGGKGYTRDVAQL
+310 LKGGKGYTRDVAKL
-324 MGAYADSMEKVAAT
+324 MGAYADSLENVAAA

-352 DDESV
+352 DDDTV
-357 TLNFDGAKAL
+357 TLNLDGAKAL

-380 AASYQYGPDNA
+380 AASYQYGPDSA
-391 YATQEEEVTLPRM
+391 YVTQQEEVTLPRM
-404 HIKQSWGMQP
+404 HIKDTWGMQP
-414 STTFEESAS
+414 TTTYEESSSTFE
-423 TFKAQFSQL
+423 TQFSQQE
-432 DIEPDNLV
+432 IEPDALV
-440 NHADFFRLTD
+440 AHADFFRLTD
-450 DAKARLGKAKAQ
+450 DAKARLAKAKSQ

-467 GLALTVDQGKLDE
+467 SLALTIDQSKLDE
-480 SLSQEEIEANTA
+480 SLTQDEIEANAA
-492 TLNLLA
+492 TLKELA
-498 DHFSGK
+498 NHFAGT
-504 VATIQWEDTET
+504 VPTIQWESVET
-515 EYVNTGMSWEPQN
+515 RYVNTGMGWQPQE

-549 VTIKVAGACDGSV
+549 MTIKVTGGCDGAV
-562 GERDAELSKAM
+562 GARDAELSKAM
-573 GEPMCLISS
+573 GEPMCLITS

-589 ENDRGALKYIGWMQ
+589 QSDRGALKYIGWMQ
-603 EDQDSHTV
+603 EDQESHTA
-611 IYAKGVSYDWST
+611 IYAKGVGYDWST
-623 RMTPLAGSTFDKV
+623 QMTPVAGSTFDKV

-643 DDNKVSCAEQL
+643 DDNKVSCADQL

>member
-1 MFFTFVRV
+1 
-9 IKMKKNVL
+9 MKKNVL
-17 SMAVACVLSGVM
+17 SMAVTCVLSGVI

-38 DNGGGNSGGG
+38 DNGGGSNGG

-59 PQHTA
+59 PLHTA

-70 VGGLDYQCDDY
+70 VGGLDYRCNDY

-91 LFDDGDSCSFAL
+91 LFDDGDTCEFAL
-103 GNQRLGSVTLKA
+103 GNQRLGAVTLKA
-115 GSSLVTP
+115 GNSLVTP
-122 YTLAGDDKERAIRIA
+122 YTLAGDDKEKAIRIA

-164 IIELGSD
+164 IVELGSD

-189 DVVSLAAAKDHLSA
+189 AVVSLAAAKAHLSA
-203 TLAGINGRSVAVD
+203 TLAGVNGRSVAVD

-231 DVESKLKDYKGTL
+231 DVESKFKEYKETL
-244 QAETTESGKVDRQIV
+244 QAETGESGKADRQIV

-268 TNNPVVAERLG
+268 TNNPVVAERLA
-279 FTSSVIGSG
+279 FTSSAIGSG
-288 YSTNLAKVIDVI
+288 YSTSLAKVMDVI
-300 IHTPGTAAVA
+300 IHTPGTASVA
-310 LKGGKGYTRDVAQL
+310 LKGGKGYTRDVAKL
-324 MGAYADSMEKVAAT
+324 MGAYADSLENVAAA

-352 DDESV
+352 DDDTV
-357 TLNFDGAKAL
+357 TLNLDGAKAL

-380 AASYQYGPDNA
+380 AASYQYGPDSA
-391 YATQEEEVTLPRM
+391 YVTQQEEVTLPRM
-404 HIKQSWGMQP
+404 HIKDTWGMQP
-414 STTFEESAS
+414 TTTYEESSSTFE
-423 TFKAQFSQL
+423 TQFSQQE
-432 DIEPDNLV
+432 IEPDALV
-440 NHADFFRLTD
+440 AHADFFRLTD
-450 DAKARLGKAKAQ
+450 DAKARLAKAKSQ

-467 GLALTVDQGKLDE
+467 SLALTIDQSKLDE
-480 SLSQEEIEANTA
+480 SLTQDEIEANAA
-492 TLNLLA
+492 TLKELA
-498 DHFSGK
+498 NHFAGT
-504 VATIQWEDTET
+504 VPTIQWESVET
-515 EYVNTGMSWEPQN
+515 RYVNTGMGWQPQE

-549 VTIKVAGACDGSV
+549 MTIKVTGGCDGAV
-562 GERDAELSKAM
+562 GARDAELSKAM
-573 GEPMCLISS
+573 GEPMCLITS

-589 ENDRGALKYIGWMQ
+589 QSDRGALKYIGWMQ
-603 EDQDSHTV
+603 EDQESHTA
-611 IYAKGVSYDWST
+611 IYAKGVGYDWST
-623 RMTPLAGSTFDKV
+623 QMTPVAGSTFDKV

-643 DDNKVSCAEQL
+643 DDNKVNCADQL

>member
-1 MFFTFVRV
+1 
-9 IKMKKNVL
+9 MKKNVL

-38 DNGGGNSGGG
+38 DNGGGSNGG

-59 PQHTA
+59 PLHTA

-70 VGGLDYQCDDY
+70 VGGLDYRCNDY

-91 LFDDGDSCSFAL
+91 LFDDGDTCEFAL
-103 GNQRLGSVTLKA
+103 GNQRLGAVTLKA
-115 GSSLVTP
+115 GNSLVTP
-122 YTLAGDDKERAIRIA
+122 YTLAGDDKEKAIRIA

-164 IIELGSD
+164 IVELGSD

-189 DVVSLAAAKDHLSA
+189 AVVSLAAAKAHLSA
-203 TLAGINGRSVAVD
+203 TLAGVNGRSVAVD

-231 DVESKLKDYKGTL
+231 DVESKFKEYKETL
-244 QAETTESGKVDRQIV
+244 QAETGESGKADRQIV

-268 TNNPVVAERLG
+268 TNNPVVAERLA
-279 FTSSVIGSG
+279 FTSSAIGSG
-288 YSTNLAKVIDVI
+288 YSTSLAKVMDVI
-300 IHTPGTAAVA
+300 IHTPGTASVA
-310 LKGGKGYTRDVAQL
+310 LKGGKGYTRDVAKL
-324 MGAYADSMEKVAAT
+324 MGAYADSLENVAAA

-352 DDESV
+352 DNDTV
-357 TLNFDGAKAL
+357 TLNLDGAKAL

-380 AASYQYGPDNA
+380 AASYQYGPDSA
-391 YATQEEEVTLPRM
+391 YVTQQEEVTLPRM
-404 HIKQSWGMQP
+404 HIKDTWGMQP
-414 STTFEESAS
+414 TTTYEESSSTFE
-423 TFKAQFSQL
+423 TQFSQQE
-432 DIEPDNLV
+432 IEPDALV
-440 NHADFFRLTD
+440 AHADFFRLTD
-450 DAKARLGKAKAQ
+450 DAKARLAKAKSQ

-467 GLALTVDQGKLDE
+467 SLALTIDQSKLDE
-480 SLSQEEIEANTA
+480 SLTQDEIEANAA
-492 TLNLLA
+492 TLKELA
-498 DHFSGK
+498 NHFAGT
-504 VATIQWEDTET
+504 VPTIQWESVET
-515 EYVNTGMSWEPQN
+515 RYVNTGMGWQPQE

-549 VTIKVAGACDGSV
+549 MTIKVTGGCDGAV
-562 GERDAELSKAM
+562 GARDAELSKAM
-573 GEPMCLISS
+573 GEPMCLITS

-589 ENDRGALKYIGWMQ
+589 QSDRGALKYIGWMQ
-603 EDQDSHTV
+603 EDQESHTA
-611 IYAKGVSYDWST
+611 IYAKGVGYDWST
-623 RMTPLAGSTFDKV
+623 QMTPVAGSTFDKV

-643 DDNKVSCAEQL
+643 DDNKVNCADQL

>member
-1 MFFTFVRV
+1 
-9 IKMKKNVL
+9 MKKNVL

-38 DNGGGNSGGG
+38 DNGGGSNGG

-59 PQHTA
+59 PLHTA

-70 VGGLDYQCDDY
+70 VGGLDYRCNDY

-91 LFDDGDSCSFAL
+91 LFDDGDTCEFAL
-103 GNQRLGSVTLKA
+103 GNQRLGAVTLKA
-115 GSSLVTP
+115 GNSLVTP
-122 YTLAGDDKERAIRIA
+122 YTLAGDDKEKAIRIA

-156 KAQVAQLG
+156 KVQVAQLG
-164 IIELGSD
+164 IVELGSD

-189 DVVSLAAAKDHLSA
+189 AVVSLAAAKAHLSA
-203 TLAGINGRSVAVD
+203 TLAGVNGRSVAVD

-231 DVESKLKDYKGTL
+231 DVESKFKEYKESL
-244 QAETTESGKVDRQIV
+244 QAETGESGKADRQIV

-279 FTSSVIGSG
+279 FTSSAIGSG
-288 YSTNLAKVIDVI
+288 YSTSLAKVMDVI
-300 IHTPGTAAVA
+300 IHTPGTASVA
-310 LKGGKGYTRDVAQL
+310 LNGGKGYTRDVAKL
-324 MGAYADSMEKVAAT
+324 MGAYADSLENVAAA

-352 DDESV
+352 DDDAV
-357 TLNFDGAKAL
+357 TLNLDGAKAL

-380 AASYQYGPDNA
+380 AASYQYGPDSA
-391 YATQEEEVTLPRM
+391 YVTQQEEVTLPRM
-404 HIKQSWGMQP
+404 HIKDTWGMQP
-414 STTFEESAS
+414 TTTYEESSSTFE
-423 TFKAQFSQL
+423 TQFSQQE
-432 DIEPDNLV
+432 IEPDALV
-440 NHADFFRLTD
+440 AHADFFRLTD
-450 DAKARLGKAKAQ
+450 DAKARLAKAKSQ

-467 GLALTVDQGKLDE
+467 SLALTIDQSKLDE
-480 SLSQEEIEANTA
+480 SLTQDEIEANAA
-492 TLNLLA
+492 TLKELA
-498 DHFSGK
+498 NHFAGT
-504 VATIQWEDTET
+504 VPTIQWESVET
-515 EYVNTGMSWEPQN
+515 RYVNTGMGWQPQE

-549 VTIKVAGACDGSV
+549 MTIKVTGGCDGAV
-562 GERDAELSKAM
+562 GARDAELSKAM
-573 GEPMCLISS
+573 GEPMCLITS

-589 ENDRGALKYIGWMQ
+589 QSDRGALKYIGWMQ
-603 EDQDSHTV
+603 EDQESHTA
-611 IYAKGVSYDWST
+611 IYAKGVGYDWST
-623 RMTPLAGSTFDKV
+623 QMTPVAGSTFDKV

-643 DDNKVSCAEQL
+643 DDNKVSCADQL

>member
-1 MFFTFVRV
+1 
-9 IKMKKNVL
+9 
-17 SMAVACVLSGVM
+17 MAVACVLSGVM

-38 DNGGGNSGGG
+38 DNGGGSNGG

-59 PQHTA
+59 PLHTA

-70 VGGLDYQCDDY
+70 VGGLDYRCNDY

-91 LFDDGDSCSFAL
+91 LFDDGDTCEFAL
-103 GNQRLGSVTLKA
+103 GNQRLGAVTLKA
-115 GSSLVTP
+115 GNSLVTP
-122 YTLAGDDKERAIRIA
+122 YTLAGDDKEKAIRIA

-164 IIELGSD
+164 IVELGSD

-189 DVVSLAAAKDHLSA
+189 AVVSLAAAKAHLSA
-203 TLAGINGRSVAVD
+203 TLAGVNGRSVAVD

-231 DVESKLKDYKGTL
+231 DVESKFKEYKETL
-244 QAETTESGKVDRQIV
+244 QAETGESGKADRQIV

-268 TNNPVVAERLG
+268 TNNPVVAERLA
-279 FTSSVIGSG
+279 FTSSAIGSS
-288 YSTNLAKVIDVI
+288 YSTSLAKVMDVI
-300 IHTPGTAAVA
+300 IHTPGTASVA
-310 LKGGKGYTRDVAQL
+310 LKGGKGYTRDVAKL
-324 MGAYADSMEKVAAT
+324 MGAYADSLENVAAA

-352 DDESV
+352 DDDTV
-357 TLNFDGAKAL
+357 TLNLDGAKAL

-380 AASYQYGPDNA
+380 AASYQYGPDSA
-391 YATQEEEVTLPRM
+391 YVTQQEEVILPRM
-404 HIKQSWGMQP
+404 HIKDTWGMQP
-414 STTFEESAS
+414 TTTYEESSSTFE
-423 TFKAQFSQL
+423 TQFSQQE
-432 DIEPDNLV
+432 IEPDALV
-440 NHADFFRLTD
+440 AHADFFRLTD
-450 DAKARLGKAKAQ
+450 DAKARLAKAKSQ

-467 GLALTVDQGKLDE
+467 SLALTIDQSKLDE
-480 SLSQEEIEANTA
+480 SLTQDEIEANAA
-492 TLNLLA
+492 TLKELA
-498 DHFSGK
+498 NHFAGT
-504 VATIQWEDTET
+504 VPTIQWESVET
-515 EYVNTGMSWEPQN
+515 RYVNTGMGWQPQE

-549 VTIKVAGACDGSV
+549 MTIKVTGGCDGAV
-562 GERDAELSKAM
+562 GARDAELSKAM
-573 GEPMCLISS
+573 GEPMCLITS

-589 ENDRGALKYIGWMQ
+589 QSDRGALKYIGWMQ
-603 EDQDSHTV
+603 EDQESHTA
-611 IYAKGVSYDWST
+611 IYAKGVGYDWST
-623 RMTPLAGSTFDKV
+623 QMTPVAGSTFDKV

-643 DDNKVSCAEQL
+643 DDNKVSCADQL

>member
-1 MFFTFVRV
+1 
-9 IKMKKNVL
+9 MKKNVL

-38 DNGGGNSGGG
+38 DNGGGSNGG

-59 PQHTA
+59 PLHTA

-70 VGGLDYQCDDY
+70 VGGLDYRCNDY

-91 LFDDGDSCSFAL
+91 LFDDGDTCEFAL
-103 GNQRLGSVTLKA
+103 GNQRLGAVTLKA
-115 GSSLVTP
+115 GNSLVTP
-122 YTLAGDDKERAIRIA
+122 YTLAGDDKEKAIRIA

-164 IIELGSD
+164 IVELGSD
-171 DAFNTSLVEALKT
+171 DAFNTALVEALKT

-189 DVVSLAAAKDHLSA
+189 AVVSLAAAKAHLSA
-203 TLAGINGRSVAVD
+203 TLAGVNGRSVAVD

-223 GLTDLKNL
+223 QLTDLKNL
-231 DVESKLKDYKGTL
+231 DVESKFKEYKETL
-244 QAETTESGKVDRQIV
+244 QAETGESGKADRQIV

-268 TNNPVVAERLG
+268 TNNPVVAERLA
-279 FTSSVIGSG
+279 FTSSAIGSG
-288 YSTNLAKVIDVI
+288 YSTSLAKVMDVI
-300 IHTPGTAAVA
+300 IHTPGTASVA
-310 LKGGKGYTRDVAQL
+310 LKGGKGYTRDVAKL
-324 MGAYADSMEKVAAT
+324 MGAYADSLENVAAA

-352 DDESV
+352 DDDTV
-357 TLNFDGAKAL
+357 TLNLDGAKAL

-380 AASYQYGPDNA
+380 AASYQYGPDSA
-391 YATQEEEVTLPRM
+391 YVTQQEEVILPRM
-404 HIKQSWGMQP
+404 HIKDTWGMQP
-414 STTFEESAS
+414 TTTYEESSSTFE
-423 TFKAQFSQL
+423 TQFSQQE
-432 DIEPDNLV
+432 IEPDALV
-440 NHADFFRLTD
+440 AHADFFRLTD
-450 DAKARLGKAKAQ
+450 DAKARLAKAKSQ

-467 GLALTVDQGKLDE
+467 SLALTIDQSKLDE
-480 SLSQEEIEANTA
+480 SLTQDEIEANAA
-492 TLNLLA
+492 TLKELA
-498 DHFSGK
+498 NHFAGT
-504 VATIQWEDTET
+504 VPTIQWESVET
-515 EYVNTGMSWEPQN
+515 RYVNTGMGWQPQE

-549 VTIKVAGACDGSV
+549 MTIKVTGGCDGAV
-562 GERDAELSKAM
+562 GARDAELSKAI

-589 ENDRGALKYIGWMQ
+589 QNGRGALKYIGWMQ
-603 EDQDSHTV
+603 EAQNSHTT

-623 RMTPLAGSTFDKV
+623 QMTPVAGSTFDKV

-643 DDNKVSCAEQL
+643 DDNKVSCADQL

>member
-1 MFFTFVRV
+1 
-9 IKMKKNVL
+9 
-17 SMAVACVLSGVM
+17 MAVACVLSGVM

-38 DNGGGNSGGG
+38 DNGGGSNGG

-59 PQHTA
+59 PLHTA

-70 VGGLDYQCDDY
+70 VGGLDYRCNDY

-91 LFDDGDSCSFAL
+91 LFDDGDTCEFAL
-103 GNQRLGSVTLKA
+103 GNQRLGAVTLKA
-115 GSSLVTP
+115 GNSLVTP
-122 YTLAGDDKERAIRIA
+122 YTLAGDDKEKAIRIA

-156 KAQVAQLG
+156 KALVAQLG
-164 IIELGSD
+164 IVELGSD

-189 DVVSLAAAKDHLSA
+189 AVVSLAAAKAHLSA
-203 TLAGINGRSVAVD
+203 TLAGVNGRSVAVD

-231 DVESKLKDYKGTL
+231 DVESKFKEYKETL
-244 QAETTESGKVDRQIV
+244 QAETGESGKADRQIV

-279 FTSSVIGSG
+279 FTSSAIGSG
-288 YSTNLAKVIDVI
+288 YSTSLAKVMDVI
-300 IHTPGTAAVA
+300 IHTPGTASVE
-310 LKGGKGYTRDVAQL
+310 LKGGKGYTRDVAKL
-324 MGAYADSMEKVAAT
+324 MGAYADSLENVAAA

-352 DDESV
+352 DNDTV
-357 TLNFDGAKAL
+357 TLHLDGAKAL

-380 AASYQYGPDNA
+380 AASYQYGPDSA
-391 YATQEEEVTLPRM
+391 YVTQQEEVTLPRM
-404 HIKQSWGMQP
+404 HIKDTWGMQP
-414 STTFEESAS
+414 TTTYEESSSTFE
-423 TFKAQFSQL
+423 TQFSQQE
-432 DIEPDNLV
+432 IEPDALV
-440 NHADFFRLTD
+440 AHADFFRLTD
-450 DAKARLGKAKAQ
+450 DAKARLAKAKSQ

-467 GLALTVDQGKLDE
+467 SLALTIDQSKLDE
-480 SLSQEEIEANTA
+480 SLTQDEIEANAA
-492 TLNLLA
+492 TLKELA
-498 DHFSGK
+498 NHFAGT
-504 VATIQWEDTET
+504 VPTIQWESVET
-515 EYVNTGMSWEPQN
+515 RYVNTGMGWQPQE

-549 VTIKVAGACDGSV
+549 MTIKVTGGCDGAV
-562 GERDAELSKAM
+562 GARDAELSKAM
-573 GEPMCLISS
+573 GEPMCLITS

-589 ENDRGALKYIGWMQ
+589 QSDRGALKYIGWMQ
-603 EDQDSHTV
+603 EDQESHTA
-611 IYAKGVSYDWST
+611 IYAKGVGYDWST
-623 RMTPLAGSTFDKV
+623 QMTPVAGSTFDKV

-643 DDNKVSCAEQL
+643 DDNKVSCADQL

>member
-1 MFFTFVRV
+1 
-9 IKMKKNVL
+9 MKKNVL

-38 DNGGGNSGGG
+38 DNGGGSNGG

-59 PQHTA
+59 PLHTA

-70 VGGLDYQCDDY
+70 VGGLDYRCNDY

-91 LFDDGDSCSFAL
+91 LFDDGDTCEFAL
-103 GNQRLGSVTLKA
+103 GNQRLGAVTLKA
-115 GSSLVTP
+115 GNSLVTP
-122 YTLAGDDKERAIRIA
+122 YTLAGDDKEKAIRIA

-156 KAQVAQLG
+156 KALVAQLG
-164 IIELGSD
+164 IVELGSD

-189 DVVSLAAAKDHLSA
+189 AVVSLAAAKAHLSA
-203 TLAGINGRSVAVD
+203 TLAGVNGRSVAVD

-231 DVESKLKDYKGTL
+231 DVESKFKEYKETL
-244 QAETTESGKVDRQIV
+244 QAETGESGKADRQIV

-268 TNNPVVAERLG
+268 TNNPVVAERLA
-279 FTSSVIGSG
+279 FTSSAIGSG
-288 YSTNLAKVIDVI
+288 YSTSLAKVMDVI
-300 IHTPGTAAVA
+300 IHTPGTASVA
-310 LKGGKGYTRDVAQL
+310 LKGGKGYTRDVAKL
-324 MGAYADSMEKVAAT
+324 MGAYADSLENVAAA

-352 DDESV
+352 DNDTV
-357 TLNFDGAKAL
+357 TLNLDGAKAL

-380 AASYQYGPDNA
+380 AASYQYGPDSA
-391 YATQEEEVTLPRM
+391 YVTQQEEVTLPRM
-404 HIKQSWGMQP
+404 HIKDTWGMQP
-414 STTFEESAS
+414 TTTYEESSSTFE
-423 TFKAQFSQL
+423 TQFSQQE
-432 DIEPDNLV
+432 IEPDALV
-440 NHADFFRLTD
+440 AHADFFRLTD
-450 DAKARLGKAKAQ
+450 DAKARLAKAKSQ

-467 GLALTVDQGKLDE
+467 SLALTIDQSKLDE
-480 SLSQEEIEANTA
+480 SLTQDEIEANAA
-492 TLNLLA
+492 TLKELA
-498 DHFSGK
+498 NHFAGT
-504 VATIQWEDTET
+504 VPTIQWESVET
-515 EYVNTGMSWEPQN
+515 RYVNTGMGWQPQE

-549 VTIKVAGACDGSV
+549 MTIKVTGGCDGAV

-573 GEPMCLISS
+573 GEPMCLITS

-589 ENDRGALKYIGWMQ
+589 QSDRGALKYIGWMQ
-603 EDQDSHTV
+603 EDQESHTA
-611 IYAKGVSYDWST
+611 IYAKGVGYDWST
-623 RMTPLAGSTFDKV
+623 QMTPVAGSTFDKV

-643 DDNKVSCAEQL
+643 DDNKVNCADQL

>member
-1 MFFTFVRV
+1 
-9 IKMKKNVL
+9 MKKNVL

-38 DNGGGNSGGG
+38 DNGGGSNGG

-59 PQHTA
+59 PLHTA

-70 VGGLDYQCDDY
+70 VGGLDYRCNDY

-91 LFDDGDSCSFAL
+91 LFDDGDTCEFAL
-103 GNQRLGSVTLKA
+103 GNQRLGAVTLKA
-115 GSSLVTP
+115 GNSLVTP
-122 YTLAGDDKERAIRIA
+122 YTLAGDDKEKAIRIA

-164 IIELGSD
+164 IVELGSD

-189 DVVSLAAAKDHLSA
+189 AVVSLAAAKAHLSA
-203 TLAGINGRSVAVD
+203 TLAGVNGRSVAVD

-231 DVESKLKDYKGTL
+231 DVESKFKEYKETL
-244 QAETTESGKVDRQIV
+244 QAETGESGKADRQIV

-268 TNNPVVAERLG
+268 TNNPVVAERLA
-279 FTSSVIGSG
+279 FTSSAIGSG
-288 YSTNLAKVIDVI
+288 YSTSLAKVMDVI
-300 IHTPGTAAVA
+300 IHTPGTASVA
-310 LKGGKGYTRDVAQL
+310 LKGGKGYTRDVAKL
-324 MGAYADSMEKVAAT
+324 MGAYADSLENVAAA

-352 DDESV
+352 DDDAV
-357 TLNFDGAKAL
+357 TLNLDGAKAL

-380 AASYQYGPDNA
+380 AASYQYGPDSA
-391 YATQEEEVTLPRM
+391 YVTQQEEVTLPRM
-404 HIKQSWGMQP
+404 HIKDTWGMQP
-414 STTFEESAS
+414 TTTYEESSSTFE
-423 TFKAQFSQL
+423 TQFSQQE
-432 DIEPDNLV
+432 IEPDALV
-440 NHADFFRLTD
+440 AHADFFRLTD
-450 DAKARLGKAKAQ
+450 DAKARLAKAKSQ

-467 GLALTVDQGKLDE
+467 SLALTIDQSKLDE
-480 SLSQEEIEANTA
+480 SLTQDEIEANAA
-492 TLNLLA
+492 TLKELA
-498 DHFSGK
+498 NHFAGT
-504 VATIQWEDTET
+504 VPTIQWESVET
-515 EYVNTGMSWEPQN
+515 RYVNTGMGWQPQE

-549 VTIKVAGACDGSV
+549 MTIKVTGGCDGAV
-562 GERDAELSKAM
+562 GARDAELSKAM
-573 GEPMCLISS
+573 GEPMCLITS

-589 ENDRGALKYIGWMQ
+589 QSDRGALKYIGWMQ
-603 EDQDSHTV
+603 EDQESHTA
-611 IYAKGVSYDWST
+611 IYAKGVGYDWST
-623 RMTPLAGSTFDKV
+623 QMTPVAGSTFDKV

-643 DDNKVSCAEQL
+643 DDNKVSCADQL

>member
-1 MFFTFVRV
+1 
-9 IKMKKNVL
+9 MKKNVL

-38 DNGGGNSGGG
+38 DNGGGSNGG

-59 PQHTA
+59 PLHTA

-70 VGGLDYQCDDY
+70 VGGLDYRCNDY

-91 LFDDGDSCSFAL
+91 LFDDGDTCEFAL
-103 GNQRLGSVTLKA
+103 GNQRLGAVTLKA
-115 GSSLVTP
+115 GNLLVTP
-122 YTLAGDDKERAIRIA
+122 YTLAGDDKEKAIRIA

-164 IIELGSD
+164 IVELGSD

-189 DVVSLAAAKDHLSA
+189 AVVSLAAAKAHLSA
-203 TLAGINGRSVAVD
+203 TLAGVNGRSVAVD

-231 DVESKLKDYKGTL
+231 DVESKFKEYKETL
-244 QAETTESGKVDRQIV
+244 QAETGESGKADRQIV

-279 FTSSVIGSG
+279 FTSSAIGSG
-288 YSTNLAKVIDVI
+288 YSTSLAKVMDVI
-300 IHTPGTAAVA
+300 IHTPGTASVA
-310 LKGGKGYTRDVAQL
+310 LKGGKGYTRDVAKL
-324 MGAYADSMEKVAAT
+324 MGAYADSLENVAAA

-352 DDESV
+352 DDDTV
-357 TLNFDGAKAL
+357 TLNLDGAKAL

-380 AASYQYGPDNA
+380 AASYQYGPDSA
-391 YATQEEEVTLPRM
+391 YVTQQEEVTLPRM
-404 HIKQSWGMQP
+404 HIKDTWGMQP
-414 STTFEESAS
+414 TTNYEESSSTFE
-423 TFKAQFSQL
+423 TQFSQQE
-432 DIEPDNLV
+432 IEPDALV
-440 NHADFFRLTD
+440 AHADFFRLTD
-450 DAKARLGKAKAQ
+450 DAKARLAKAKSQ

-467 GLALTVDQGKLDE
+467 SLALTIDQSKLDE
-480 SLSQEEIEANTA
+480 SLTQDEIEANAA
-492 TLNLLA
+492 TLKELA
-498 DHFSGK
+498 NHFAGT
-504 VATIQWEDTET
+504 VPTIQWESVET
-515 EYVNTGMSWEPQN
+515 RYVNTGMGWQPQE

-549 VTIKVAGACDGSV
+549 MTIKVTGGCDGAV
-562 GERDAELSKAM
+562 GARDAELSKAM
-573 GEPMCLISS
+573 GEPMCLITS

-589 ENDRGALKYIGWMQ
+589 QSDRGALKYIGWMQ
-603 EDQDSHTV
+603 EDQESHTA
-611 IYAKGVSYDWST
+611 IYAKGVGYDWST
-623 RMTPLAGSTFDKV
+623 QMTPVAGSTFDKV

-643 DDNKVSCAEQL
+643 DDNKVSCADQL

>member
-1 MFFTFVRV
+1 
-9 IKMKKNVL
+9 MKKNVL

-38 DNGGGNSGGG
+38 DNGGGSNGG

-59 PQHTA
+59 PLHTA

-70 VGGLDYQCDDY
+70 VGGLDYRCNDY

-91 LFDDGDSCSFAL
+91 LFDDGDTCEFAL
-103 GNQRLGSVTLKA
+103 GNQRLGAVTLKA
-115 GSSLVTP
+115 GNSLVTP
-122 YTLAGDDKERAIRIA
+122 YTLAGDDKEKAIRIA

-164 IIELGSD
+164 IVELGSD

-189 DVVSLAAAKDHLSA
+189 AVVSLAAAKAHLSA
-203 TLAGINGRSVAVD
+203 TLAGVNGRSVAVD

-231 DVESKLKDYKGTL
+231 DVESKFKEYKETL
-244 QAETTESGKVDRQIV
+244 QAETGESGKADRQIV

-268 TNNPVVAERLG
+268 TNNPVVAERLA
-279 FTSSVIGSG
+279 FTSSAIGSG
-288 YSTNLAKVIDVI
+288 YSTSLAKVMDVI
-300 IHTPGTAAVA
+300 IHTPGTASVA
-310 LKGGKGYTRDVAQL
+310 LKGGKGYTRDVAKL
-324 MGAYADSMEKVAAT
+324 MGAYADSLENVAAA

-352 DDESV
+352 DDDTV
-357 TLNFDGAKAL
+357 TLNLDGAKAL

-380 AASYQYGPDNA
+380 AASYQYGPDSA
-391 YATQEEEVTLPRM
+391 YVTQQEEVTLPRM
-404 HIKQSWGMQP
+404 HIKDTWGMQP
-414 STTFEESAS
+414 TTTYEESSSTFE
-423 TFKAQFSQL
+423 TQFSQQE
-432 DIEPDNLV
+432 IEPDALV
-440 NHADFFRLTD
+440 AHADFFRLTD
-450 DAKARLGKAKAQ
+450 DAKARLAKAKSQ

-467 GLALTVDQGKLDE
+467 SLALTIDQSKLDE
-480 SLSQEEIEANTA
+480 SLTQDEIEANAA
-492 TLNLLA
+492 TIKELA
-498 DHFSGK
+498 NHFAGT
-504 VATIQWEDTET
+504 VPTIQWESVET
-515 EYVNTGMSWEPQN
+515 RYVNTGMGWQPQE

-549 VTIKVAGACDGSV
+549 MTIKVTGGCDGAV
-562 GERDAELSKAM
+562 GARDAELSKAM
-573 GEPMCLISS
+573 GEPMCLITS

-589 ENDRGALKYIGWMQ
+589 QSDRGALKYIGWMQ
-603 EDQDSHTV
+603 EDQESHTA
-611 IYAKGVSYDWST
+611 IYAKGVGYDWST
-623 RMTPLAGSTFDKV
+623 QMTPVAGSTFDKV

-643 DDNKVSCAEQL
+643 DDNKVSCADQL

>member
-1 MFFTFVRV
+1 
-9 IKMKKNVL
+9 MKKNVL

-38 DNGGGNSGGG
+38 DNGGGSNGG

-59 PQHTA
+59 PLHTA

-70 VGGLDYQCDDY
+70 VGGLDYRCNDY

-91 LFDDGDSCSFAL
+91 LFDDGDTCEFAL
-103 GNQRLGSVTLKA
+103 GNQRLGAVTLKA
-115 GSSLVTP
+115 GNSLVTP
-122 YTLAGDDKERAIRIA
+122 YTLAGDDKEKAIRIA

-164 IIELGSD
+164 IVELGSD

-189 DVVSLAAAKDHLSA
+189 AVISLAAAKAHLSA
-203 TLAGINGRSVAVD
+203 TLAGVNGRSVAVD

-231 DVESKLKDYKGTL
+231 DVESKFKEYKETL
-244 QAETTESGKVDRQIV
+244 QAETGESGKADRQIV

-279 FTSSVIGSG
+279 FTSSAIGSG
-288 YSTNLAKVIDVI
+288 YSTSLAKVMDVI
-300 IHTPGTAAVA
+300 IHTPGTASVA
-310 LKGGKGYTRDVAQL
+310 LKGGKGYTRDVAKL
-324 MGAYADSMEKVAAT
+324 MGAYADSLENVAAA

-352 DDESV
+352 DDDTV
-357 TLNFDGAKAL
+357 TLHLDGAKAL

-380 AASYQYGPDNA
+380 AASYQYGPDSA
-391 YATQEEEVTLPRM
+391 YVTQQEEVTLPRM
-404 HIKQSWGMQP
+404 HIKDTWGMQP
-414 STTFEESAS
+414 TTTYEESSSTFE
-423 TFKAQFSQL
+423 TQFSQQE
-432 DIEPDNLV
+432 IEPDALV
-440 NHADFFRLTD
+440 AHADFFRLTD
-450 DAKARLGKAKAQ
+450 DAKARLAKAKSQ

-467 GLALTVDQGKLDE
+467 SLALTIDQSKLDE
-480 SLSQEEIEANTA
+480 SLTQDEIEANAA
-492 TLNLLA
+492 TLKELA
-498 DHFSGK
+498 NHFAGT
-504 VATIQWEDTET
+504 VPTIQWESVET
-515 EYVNTGMSWEPQN
+515 RYVNTGMGWQPQE

-549 VTIKVAGACDGSV
+549 MTIKVTGGCDGAV
-562 GERDAELSKAM
+562 GARDAELSKAM
-573 GEPMCLISS
+573 GEPMCLITS

-589 ENDRGALKYIGWMQ
+589 QSDRGALKYIGWMQ
-603 EDQDSHTV
+603 EDQDSHTA
-611 IYAKGVSYDWST
+611 IYAKGVGYDWST
-623 RMTPLAGSTFDKV
+623 QMTPVAGSTFDKV

-643 DDNKVSCAEQL
+643 DDNKVSCADQL